1 MSDVPAG
8 LLTADAVRLDVA
20 VPDRDTAIRVVGRL
34 LVEVGAVQEA
44 YVGSM
49 LQRERTTTTNL
60 GRGFAIPHGSEG
72 SQALVRRDALCVVR
86 FATPVPWGDSDVD
99 VAVGIAARGDA
110 HAPALGRL
118 ARIIGD
124 AEQAAALRA
133 ETDPEAVV
141 RLLVG

>member
-1 MSDVPAG
+1 MDVPAG
-8 LLTADAVRLDVA
+8 LLTADAVRLDVELA
-20 VPDRDTAIRVVGRL
+20 DREEAIRYAGRL
-34 LVEVGAVQEA
+34 LVEVGAVPDA

-72 SQALVRRDALCVVR
+72 SQALVLRDALCVVR
-86 FATPVPWGDSDVD
+86 LARPVPWGASEVD
-99 VAVGIAARGDA
+99 VAVGIAAQGDA

-118 ARIIGD
+118 ARLIND
-124 AEQAAALRA
+124 PAQSAALRA